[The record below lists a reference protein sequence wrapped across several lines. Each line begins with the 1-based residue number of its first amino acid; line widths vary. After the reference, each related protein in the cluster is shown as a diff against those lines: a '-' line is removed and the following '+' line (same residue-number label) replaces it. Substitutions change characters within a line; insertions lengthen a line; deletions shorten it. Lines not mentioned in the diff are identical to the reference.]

1 MTQDNAVPTPAAL
14 PRPASSSRA
23 AQFGRI
29 ADDGQA
35 FVRTTTGDICVGQWA
50 AGTPDEGLAFFTRRY
65 DDLVTEVEL
74 TERRLRDGHVPPEQ
88 AEAVAQ
94 RVRDA
99 LREPTCIGDLAALQ
113 QRVDSLAELV
123 VKTREV
129 RAAERA
135 QARQAAMRQRLALAE
150 EAEKLTDS
158 TAWRATTSRFAEIV
172 EAWKT
177 LPRGDRG
184 TDQELWK
191 RLSTARS
198 AFDKRR
204 RGHFIERDSQRKEA
218 MAAKRSL
225 ITRAEGLATSTDWSG
240 TGKAFKALL
249 DEWKRAPRAGRADED
264 KLWRRFKA
272 AQDAFFAAR
281 AAEEDAKDAELQV
294 NVAPKEALL
303 AEAQALNV
311 VNDPKA
317 ARRAL
322 RDIQRRWDQIGSLP
336 RKANAD
342 FERRLSAVDE
352 ALRRAEQTAWKSTNP
367 EGLAR
372 AESTV
377 HAFQSA
383 LERLQAQREKAAERG
398 DQQAVAR
405 LEQDIAQ
412 TTALMG
418 AAAKAASDFR

>member
-1 MTQDNAVPTPAAL
+1 MTQHNAVPTPAAL
-14 PRPASSSRA
+14 PRPALGSRA
-23 AQFGRI
+23 AEFGRI

-35 FVRTTTGDICVGQWA
+35 FVRTDSGEICVGQWA
-50 AGTPDEGLAFFTRRY
+50 AGTTDEAMAFFTRRY
-65 DDLVTEVEL
+65 EDLVTEVEL
-74 TERRLRDGHVPPEQ
+74 TERRLSDGHMPPEQ

-113 QRVDSLAELV
+113 RRVDAIKELIT
-123 VKTREV
+123 KTREV
-129 RAAERA
+129 RSAERA
-135 QARQAAMRQRLALAE
+135 QARQAAMQRRLALAE
-150 EAEKLTDS
+150 EAEKLADS
-158 TAWRATTSRFAEIV
+158 TAWRVTTARFAEIV
-172 EAWKT
+172 EEWKT

-191 RLSTARS
+191 RLSAARS

-204 RGHFIERDSQRKEA
+204 RVHFIERDSQRKEA
-218 MAAKRSL
+218 MAAKRAL
-225 ITRAEGLATSTDWSG
+225 IARAEGLATSTDWSG
-240 TGKAFKALL
+240 TSKAFKALL
-249 DEWKRAPRAGRADED
+249 DEWKRAPRAGRVDED

-272 AQDAFFAAR
+272 AQDSFFAAR
-281 AAEEDAKDAELQV
+281 TQAEDAKDAELQV

-311 VNDPKA
+311 VDDPKA

-322 RDIQRRWDQIGSLP
+322 RDIQRRWDQIGDLP
-336 RKANAD
+336 RKVNAG
-342 FERRLSAVDE
+342 FERRLGAVDE

-383 LERLQAQREKAAERG
+383 LERLQTKRDAAAERG
-398 DQQAVAR
+398 DQATVAR
-405 LEQDIAQ
+405 IEQDIAQ